1 MAAMTKDAETRKLLN
16 ERLAE
21 LKKVRALQESTWAD
35 IARHIAPWGYR
46 ESSSLQ
52 AETDRGSDDKYR
64 EIINS
69 TPLESLRILAFGMMT
84 GSSNPARP
92 WHRNTVRGEPE
103 LAEIGGVKIFLS
115 KVERTE
121 REVMA
126 KSNVYGC
133 FHRAYNDVGAF
144 GTHACIMEFD
154 EADVIRGYS
163 LVLGTY
169 VIDRDERGEVDTLIR
184 EVNLTVRQLVK
195 LFGKENCS
203 ASVRNLYEK
212 RQLSTRVMVR
222 HAIFPN
228 DDFDENAIGP
238 RGKKYA
244 SIWWEAEGA
253 ADVGLL
259 RRSGYDLFPV
269 LAPQWEVTG
278 DDTYGHGPGH
288 PALPDCRALQHLEK
302 RSAQLVDRIATPPMV
317 GPTSARSQPFSLVPG
332 AMNYVDGLGAASG
345 AVRPAYEVNPQ
356 ALPAVENAKRQHEER
371 VRRWFFA
378 NLFLA
383 ITELEQRMTATEVQ
397 QRREERMQQLGAVL
411 ESLQKTLFDPFF
423 ELLFWYLTLS
433 GRLPPPPREVQGR
446 DLKVEYISSTAQA
459 QKILGITALERV
471 AAIVS
476 QIAAV
481 RPDII
486 DKVDFDQLVD
496 EVADAIGV
504 PPAVIRSDDAVEKLR
519 AARAQAKAQQE
530 QMAAVGQG
538 ADVAKKL
545 SDAKLETGNV
555 LNQLLRAAGA
565 A

>member
-1 MAAMTKDAETRKLLN
+1 MANAEDIETRKVLD
-16 ERLAE
+16 ERLAG
-21 LKKVRALQESTWAD
+21 LKKVRALQEPLWLD
-35 IARHIAPWGYR
+35 IAKHMHPRGYR
-46 ESSSLQ
+46 DSAALKS
-52 AETDRGSDDKYR
+52 ETDADNSDKQD

-69 TPLESLRILAFGMMT
+69 TPVDSVRVLTFGMMT
-84 GSSNPARP
+84 GASNPARP

-103 LAEIGGVKIFLS
+103 LAEVGGVKIFLS

-133 FHRAYNDVGAF
+133 FHRAYNDVGTF

-184 EVNLTVRQLVK
+184 ELTLTVRQLVK
-195 LFGKENCS
+195 LFGIENCS
-203 ASVRNLYEK
+203 LAVKNLHKHKQFSE
-212 RQLSTRVMVR
+212 RIIVR

-228 DDFDENAIGP
+228 DDFDKNAIGP
-238 RGKKYA
+238 QGKAFA

-253 ADVGLL
+253 GDVGLL
-259 RRSGYDLFPV
+259 RRSGYDKFPV
-269 LAPQWEVTG
+269 LAPQWERTG
-278 DDTYGHGPGH
+278 DDIYGHGPGH
-288 PALPDCRALQHLEK
+288 SALPDCKALQHLER

-332 AMNYVDGLGAASG
+332 AMNYVDGLGAAAG
-345 AVRPAYEVNPQ
+345 AVRPAYETNP
-356 ALPAVENAKRQHEER
+356 AAITAVENSKRQHEDR

-378 NLFLA
+378 HLFLA

-423 ELLFWYLTLS
+423 ELLFHYLLLS
-433 GRLPPPPREVQGR
+433 GRLPLPPREVQGR

-471 AAIVS
+471 AAIVG
-476 QIAAV
+476 QIATV

-486 DKVDFDQLVD
+486 DKIDYDQLVD

-504 PPAVIRSDDAVEKLR
+504 PPAVVRSDDAVAKLR
-519 AARAQAKAQQE
+519 EARAQAKAQQD
-530 QMAAVGQG
+530 QMMAANQN
-538 ADVAKKL
+538 AEVAKKL
-545 SDAKLETGNV
+545 SDAKLEDPNV
-555 LNQLLRAAGA
+555 LTTLLRAAGA